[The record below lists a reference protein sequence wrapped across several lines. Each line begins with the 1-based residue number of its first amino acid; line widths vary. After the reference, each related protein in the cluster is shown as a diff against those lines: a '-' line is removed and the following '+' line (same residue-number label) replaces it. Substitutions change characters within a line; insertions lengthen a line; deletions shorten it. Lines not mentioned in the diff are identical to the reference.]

1 MRAPP
6 GIGAGRRSVILGCAE
21 TRGGHELRLY
31 AWGDA
36 AGPCLYLAGL
46 PGGTRG
52 CGRAPSERL
61 PPSGAAIGGPAIARR
76 PAGAPLELYGE
87 TGPAVHRVVLRYR
100 LREKRRGRREAV
112 LIRVRARAALAAAGI
127 RRPFGYFVGMVP
139 RKARQVVAEAQ
150 DHSGGTLGRLEFDRI
165 VSSMHPTVFIAIGR

>member
-6 GIGAGRRSVILGCAE
+6 GGGAGRRAVTLGCGVTPAG
-21 TRGGHELRLY
+21 RELQLY
-31 AWGDA
+31 AWGDD

-61 PPSGAAIGGPAIARR
+61 PPSFAAIDGPAIVKLPGR
-76 PAGAPLELYGE
+76 APLELYGE
-87 TGPAVHRVVLRYR
+87 TGPRVHRVVLRYR
-100 LREKRRGRREAV
+100 LRQGHRSRLEA
-112 LIRVRARAALAAAGI
+112 LLLRIRNRAALAAAGI

-139 RKARQVVAEAQ
+139 RRATQVVAEAR
-150 DHSGGTLGRLEFDRI
+150 DRPGETLDRFEFDRV